1 MPEFG
6 QKEYWEARYKGL
18 RTVGSGG
25 DGQPEDTRD
34 WYMGYA
40 ALKAVLKPYLKS
52 SEVRRASAPPGP
64 PPAPPQ
70 PPGCRRVPPDVS
82 PERVVGNEGS
92 REANPTRCTRP
103 LARRPTRLFAP
114 LQMQVL
120 FIGCGMSELPEQLHD
135 AGFKRVAGVD
145 YVQGLVDWMKW
156 RNKKRNGLLYLT
168 ADLTDATA
176 GLPVSELIVD
186 KAALDA
192 VVCTHHSRDK
202 AALAVLRNAHR
213 SLEPGGTYMLIS
225 HAGPDDRLGLL
236 QKLDWKI
243 QVKSVERQG
252 LATLIKGG
260 GPPKPKVASVDLD
273 KAVKN
278 EEGVYFMY
286 LCRKPDLP
294 TPGVPD

>member
-1 MPEFG
+1 
-6 QKEYWEARYKGL
+6 
-18 RTVGSGG
+18 
-25 DGQPEDTRD
+25 
-34 WYMGYA
+34 
-40 ALKAVLKPYLKS
+40 
-52 SEVRRASAPPGP
+52 
-64 PPAPPQ
+64 
-70 PPGCRRVPPDVS
+70 
-82 PERVVGNEGS
+82 
-92 REANPTRCTRP
+92 
-103 LARRPTRLFAP
+103 
-114 LQMQVL
+114 MQVL

-135 AGFKRVAGVD
+135 AGFKRVAGVA

-252 LATLIKGG
+252 LATLIKGFLT
-260 GPPKPKVASVDLD
+260 SVTCMFNKQLWPSVVRTWMCFSPRLAIVEPL
-273 KAVKN
+273 AVT
-278 EEGVYFMY
+278 YF
-286 LCRKPDLP
+286 
-294 TPGVPD
+294 TPSHEPCEARTGT

>member
-6 QKEYWEARYKGL
+6 QKEYWKARYKGL

-52 SEVRRASAPPGP
+52 SEVRRASAPPP
-64 PPAPPQ
+64 PPHQ
-70 PPGCRRVPPDVS
+70 SPGRRRVPPGAS
-82 PERVVGNEGS
+82 PERVVGNERS
-92 REANPTRCTRP
+92 READPTRRTRP
-103 LARRPTRLFAP
+103 LARRPTRLSAP

-135 AGFKRVAGVD
+135 AGFKRVADVD

-156 RNKKRNGLLYLT
+156 RNKKRYGLLYLT
-168 ADLTDATA
+168 VDLTDATA

-202 AALAVLRNAHR
+202 AALAVLRNARR
-213 SLEPGGTYMLIS
+213 SLEPGGTYMLIL

-260 GPPKPKVASVDLD
+260 GPPKSKVASVDLD

-278 EEGVYFMY
+278 EGVYFMY

-294 TPGVPD
+294 TPGAPD

>member
-1 MPEFG
+1 
-6 QKEYWEARYKGL
+6 
-18 RTVGSGG
+18 
-25 DGQPEDTRD
+25 
-34 WYMGYA
+34 
-40 ALKAVLKPYLKS
+40 
-52 SEVRRASAPPGP
+52 
-64 PPAPPQ
+64 
-70 PPGCRRVPPDVS
+70 
-82 PERVVGNEGS
+82 
-92 REANPTRCTRP
+92 
-103 LARRPTRLFAP
+103 
-114 LQMQVL
+114 MQVL

-156 RNKKRNGLLYLT
+156 RNKKRYGLLYLT
-168 ADLTDATA
+168 VDLTDATA